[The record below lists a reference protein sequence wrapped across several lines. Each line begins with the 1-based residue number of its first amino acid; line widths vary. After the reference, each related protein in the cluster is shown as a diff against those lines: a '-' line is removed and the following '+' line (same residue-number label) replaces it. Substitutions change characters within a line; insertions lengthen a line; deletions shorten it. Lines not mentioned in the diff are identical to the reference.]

1 MEATQSQLPV
11 VLPPLPKLRP
21 RPGHLGATGRETTIP
36 RPIIDTSPS
45 TIEEKGSTVSKLL
58 MKSEFSRLG
67 DLQVQSANNSSST
80 RDCTVQR
87 TTYILGTWLKNFLNW
102 FLGLVTPKFGQNSH
116 GRSETY
122 YNYLAIL
129 GTSWSNWLQFGPEV
143 IYFSDYL

>member
-21 RPGHLGATGRETTIP
+21 RPGHLGATGRGTTNP

-67 DLQVQSANNSSST
+67 DLQVQSANNSTST

-87 TTYILGTWLKNFLNW
+87 TTYILEKWLKNFLTGSWDLYRQN
-102 FLGLVTPKFGQNSH
+102 LDKTVMAGLKHITITWPFWAH
-116 GRSETY
+116 
-122 YNYLAIL
+122 L
-129 GTSWSNWLQFGPEV
+129 EV
-143 IYFSDYL
+143 IDYNLDQK